1 MPANQAKDS
10 LLELALSH
18 GLSRQEYRQIQP
30 LLKREPNQ
38 VEVGIFSA
46 MWSEHC
52 SYKSS
57 RLHLKKLPSRGE
69 RVIYGPGENA
79 GVVAIDDNLALAFK
93 MESHNHPSSIE
104 PFQGAATGVGGI
116 IRDIFT
122 MGARPIALLNSLCF
136 GPLEEA
142 RNRYLLS
149 QVVAGIAWYG
159 NCMGIPTVG
168 GETRFAQCYRDNC
181 LVNVFCLGLVE
192 QGKIFTARA
201 GGVDN
206 PVIYVGSATGR
217 DGIHGA
223 TMASQEFDEGADQL
237 RPTVQVGD
245 PFTEKLL
252 LEACLEAMGTGCLV
266 GIQDMGAAGLTC
278 SSVEMAD
285 RGGMGIELD
294 LSRVPVRERGMDP
307 YELML
312 SESQER
318 MLLVARQGSEEE
330 IKKVFEKWGLPAV
343 VVGKVTPDGNLRV
356 MKGDQELASI
366 PTPLLTSQAPVY
378 DRSAKAPAYLDE
390 VRCLDLD
397 CLAEPKDYSQCLL
410 SLLAS
415 PAIASKGW
423 IFRQYDHMVGLNTV
437 IRPGADAALLRVKG
451 TAKGIALTVDGNGR
465 FCYLDPRTGSGLTVC
480 EAARNLAC
488 VGARPLALTDCL
500 NFGNPEKPEVMWQ
513 FSQAIEGM
521 RAACQALGVPVVSGN
536 VSFYNET
543 SGQGIYPTPTVAMVG
558 LMQERSRYLTCWFKN
573 EGDVIVLLGTTGL
586 DIGGSEYLNII
597 HGRVQGTPPPLD
609 LGLETGVILTCLE
622 AVEQGLINSAHD
634 CSDGGLAVALAECCL
649 GPDGQRYG
657 AKIALAEEMRLDGLL
672 FGESSARIVVSLEGE
687 NLSPLQSIA
696 KTHKVPVKVIG
707 EVTGNRL
714 RLGRWIDLRV
724 EEMEQVYTQSL
735 EARLATEK
743 GERGR

>member
-1 MPANQAKDS
+1 MPANGDKDS

-18 GLSRQEYRQIQP
+18 GLSRQEYRRIQQ
-30 LLKREPNQ
+30 LLKRRPNQ

-57 RLHLKKLPSRGE
+57 RLHLKKLPSDGE
-69 RVIYGPGENA
+69 QVIYGPGENA

-122 MGARPIALLNSLCF
+122 MGARPIALLDSLWF
-136 GPLEEA
+136 GPLEQA

-149 QVVAGIAWYG
+149 QVVAGIASYG

-168 GETRFAQCYRDNC
+168 GETKFAQCYSDNC

-192 QGKIFTARA
+192 RDKIFTARA

-223 TMASQEFDEGADQL
+223 TMASQEFDEEADQL

-252 LEACLEAMGTGCLV
+252 LEACLEAMASGCLV

-285 RGGMGIELD
+285 RGGLGIELD
-294 LSRVPVRERGMDP
+294 LSRVPVREKGMDP

-318 MLLVARQGSEEE
+318 MLLVARRGTEEE
-330 IKKVFEKWGLPAV
+330 VKKVFEKWGLPAV
-343 VVGKVTPDGNLRV
+343 VVGKVTADGNLRV
-356 MKGDQELASI
+356 KSKDEQLTSI
-366 PTPLLTSQAPVY
+366 PTPLLTSQAPIY
-378 DRSAKAPAYLDE
+378 DRPTKPPEYLKE
-390 VRCLDLD
+390 LGQLDLD
-397 CLAEPKDYSQCLL
+397 SLAEPKDYSQALL
-410 SLLAS
+410 KLLDS

-437 IRPGADAALLRVKG
+437 VRPGADASLLRIKG
-451 TAKGIALTVDGNGR
+451 TNKGVALSVDGNGR
-465 FCYLDPRTGSGLTVC
+465 FCYLDPKTGSGLIVC

-488 VGARPLALTDCL
+488 IGARALALTDCL

-513 FSQAIEGM
+513 FSRAIEGM
-521 RAACQALGVPVVSGN
+521 RAACQALAVPVVSGN

-558 LMQERSRYLTCWFKN
+558 LLDERSSYRTCWFKN
-573 EGDVIVLLGTTGL
+573 EGDLIVLLGANGL
-586 DIGGSEYLNII
+586 DIGGSEYLDVI
-597 HGRVQGTPPPLD
+597 HGRVQGRPPELD
-609 LGLETGVILTCLE
+609 LGRETGVILTCLE
-622 AVEQGLINSAHD
+622 AVKQGLINSAHD
-634 CSDGGLAVALAECCL
+634 CSEGGLAVALAECCL
-649 GPDGQRYG
+649 GPDGPGYG
-657 AKIALAEEMRLDGLL
+657 ARITLAGDMRVDGLL
-672 FGESSARIVVSLEGE
+672 FGESSARIVVSLEE
-687 NLSPLQSIA
+687 TSLSSLKAIA
-696 KTHKVPVKVIG
+696 EKHRVPVQVMG
-707 EVTGNRL
+707 VVTGNRL
-714 RLGRWIDLRV
+714 MIGRWVDLRV
-724 EEMEQVYTQSL
+724 EKIGKVYVRSL
-735 EARLATEK
+735 EARLTAEK
-743 GERGR
+743 GEGER